1 MERFEKARKA
11 NAIIV
16 DFGTPFQR
24 MRPPEPARIAASI
37 TGVKLPV
44 PVKAPVKRARQFE
57 VRKVPWKSLELAL
70 FLLSEVNGQA
80 AAALSNEKLFRDFM
94 VLNDVPTGT
103 VPRDFLLLLYAIDI
117 TLQGMAATSVRTM
130 MRNILGI
137 FGRAQDPIVWV
148 SWQKLVQ
155 LGP

>member
-1 MERFEKARKA
+1 MLVTKEIIRFYAHTRSHSAHFLHSQIKTSRMESVMERFEKARKA

-57 VRKVPWKSLELAL
+57 VRKVP
-70 FLLSEVNGQA
+70 
-80 AAALSNEKLFRDFM
+80 R
-94 VLNDVPTGT
+94 
-103 VPRDFLLLLYAIDI
+103 
-117 TLQGMAATSVRTM
+117 
-130 MRNILGI
+130 
-137 FGRAQDPIVWV
+137 GRCRR
-148 SWQKLVQ
+148 
-155 LGP
+155 